1 MAKLKTLAIP
11 DLADKKAK
19 SNIPTVLVPGDSV
32 ARYNEAKTLVE
43 KGTATMN
50 ELKPTLQKAGLEAVF
65 THNCDNAAD
74 PDCRISSVNLMDRLP
89 DEDEATAAT
98 VADALKEVVQFSWTR
113 KDIANNA
120 KQVEAEFNRILTT
133 EGKKANINNYAGYEV
148 VASFDTSVFMVDGKF
163 SQERYEAF
171 MEALNEVSEKFEVS
185 NPLSCGKVL
194 KPKPD
199 FHERRWRQFDLETN
213 LQLQAVLPTQ
223 INLKPIRPKDE

>member
-1 MAKLKTLAIP
+1 MAKLKTLDIP

-19 SNIPTVLVPGDSV
+19 TKIPTVLVPGDSV
-32 ARYNEAKTLVE
+32 ARYNEAKTLVD

-50 ELKPTLQKAGLEAVF
+50 ELKPALQQAGLLAVF
-65 THNCDNAAD
+65 TNNCENAAD
-74 PDCRISSVNLMDRLP
+74 PDSRISSVNLMDRLP

-98 VADALKEVVQFSWTR
+98 LADALKEVVQFSWTR
-113 KDIANNA
+113 KDVANNA

-163 SQERYEAF
+163 NQERYDAF
-171 MEALNEVSEKFEVS
+171 MTALSEVSEKFEVT

-194 KPKPD
+194 KPKAD

-223 INLKPIRPKDE
+223 INLKPIRPKSD